1 LSYKDILREYDTVAR
16 ADNYFAEYRMLFS
29 RRRGNERDIFEIA
42 LDGTSLFRGS
52 CIDVIKSRLRKNL
65 KAPASSRII
74 PFLKGEIRRRKK
86 CSGRLKELDRNV
98 GETEV
103 DQTDADQTD
112 ANHGTD
118 YKDIC
123 WQDGRR
129 IVELKLLAEQLNACD
144 GCDSPLNLMNIE
156 QERLHGF
163 GSYLSI
169 RCAPCNL
176 LNTVVT
182 NKTHPGRKGPA
193 IFDINTKTAIG
204 KYTNNSGT
212 FVRFHIHG
220 SYCALIIHFTF

>member
-1 LSYKDILREYDTVAR
+1 
-16 ADNYFAEYRMLFS
+16 M
-29 RRRGNERDIFEIA
+29 
-42 LDGTSLFRGS
+42 
-52 CIDVIKSRLRKNL
+52 
-65 KAPASSRII
+65 
-74 PFLKGEIRRRKK
+74 PFLKEGEIRRRKT
-86 CSGRLKELDRNV
+86 CSERLKELDRNV

-103 DQTDADQTD
+103 VQIDADQTD
-112 ANHGTD
+112 AIPGTD

-129 IVELKLLAEQLNACD
+129 IVELKTLAEQLNACD

-156 QERLHGF
+156 QERVHGF

-169 RCAPCNL
+169 RCTTCNL
-176 LNTVVT
+176 LNTIVT

-193 IFDINTKTAIG
+193 IFDINTKAAIG

>member
-1 LSYKDILREYDTVAR
+1 MSYKDILREYDTVAR

-42 LDGTSLFRGS
+42 LDGMSLFRGS

-112 ANHGTD
+112 ANPGTD

-129 IVELKLLAEQLNACD
+129 IVELKILAEQLNACD

-163 GSYLSI
+163 GSYVSI
-169 RCAPCNL
+169 RCTTIAVVLFHLFHSPVAL
-176 LNTVVT
+176 LF
-182 NKTHPGRKGPA
+182 HP
-193 IFDINTKTAIG
+193 IQG
-204 KYTNNSGT
+204 KRRERLHD
-212 FVRFHIHG
+212 VLPIKIH
-220 SYCALIIHFTF
+220 CRVIWRRN

>member
-1 LSYKDILREYDTVAR
+1 
-16 ADNYFAEYRMLFS
+16 MLFS

-74 PFLKGEIRRRKK
+74 PFLKGEIRRRK
-86 CSGRLKELDRNV
+86 SRLCK
-98 GETEV
+98 
-103 DQTDADQTD
+103 
-112 ANHGTD
+112 
-118 YKDIC
+118 
-123 WQDGRR
+123 
-129 IVELKLLAEQLNACD
+129 
-144 GCDSPLNLMNIE
+144 
-156 QERLHGF
+156 
-163 GSYLSI
+163 
-169 RCAPCNL
+169 NL

-193 IFDINTKTAIG
+193 ILNINTKVAIG